1 MNSRNER
8 RERSVFTTVEM
19 YYFEIIKRNEEI
31 LVLGVFLMSL
41 YSRTLRVLTH
51 IYFRPLLGKTNFH

>member
-41 YSRTLRVLTH
+41 YSRTLRVPTH
-51 IYFRPLLGKTNFH
+51 IYFHPLLGKTDFH